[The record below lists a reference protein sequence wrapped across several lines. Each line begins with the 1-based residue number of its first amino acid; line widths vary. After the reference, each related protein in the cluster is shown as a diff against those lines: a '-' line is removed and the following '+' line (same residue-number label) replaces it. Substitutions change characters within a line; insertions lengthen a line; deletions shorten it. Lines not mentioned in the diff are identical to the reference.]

1 MKVLHARVTR
11 LLSVGIA
18 LLGLGLVSM
27 PATASAA
34 VPFTDTVVQS
44 WGVNGTVRATAIA
57 GDTVVVGGTFTAAV
71 SPTGVRIDRRNLAAF
86 SLSTGELLTDWRA
99 DTDNTVSALGTNGSS
114 VWAGG
119 TFTTVGG
126 TARSRLVKLDAKTGA
141 VDPNFSP
148 RVNNGV
154 KAVEVAGADLFIGG
168 AFSAVN
174 GVSRKRLAKLHAGT
188 GALDAQFA
196 ATADK
201 PVYALALS
209 STGTLFVSGTFTLLN
224 GVARLGVGGVN
235 AITGAISGPAFAF
248 TSVPVHGLDVSPG
261 GTMLFGAQKS
271 NQLTAWTVAS
281 GSRKWQV
288 NTDGNAQ
295 AVKYFADTVYF
306 GFHDGYRGDT
316 TLKLLAVD
324 PTTGA
329 VDPNFKPAINS
340 FYGVFAID
348 ASAAGLVVGGAF
360 TKVSGVSAQRMAIFH

>member
-1 MKVLHARVTR
+1 MKVLHGRVTR

-34 VPFTDTVVQS
+34 VPFTDTVVQA
-44 WGVNGTVRATAIA
+44 WGVNGVVRATAIA

-71 SPTGVRIDRRNLAAF
+71 SPTGVSIDRRNLAAF
-86 SLSTGELLTDWRA
+86 SLSTGELLTGWRA
-99 DTDNTVSALGTNGSS
+99 DTDNTVSALGTDGSS

-126 TARSRLVKLDAKTGA
+126 TARSRLVKLDAVTGA

-168 AFSAVN
+168 AFSAVD

-196 ATADK
+196 ASADK

-248 TSVPVHGLDVSPG
+248 TSVPVYGLDVSPDG
-261 GTMLFGAQKS
+261 VMLFGAQKS

-281 GSRKWQV
+281 GSRKWRV

-306 GFHDGYRGDT
+306 GFHDGYQGDT

-324 PTTGA
+324 PSTGA
-329 VDPNFKPAINS
+329 VDPSFKPAINS

-348 ASAAGLVVGGAF
+348 ASAGGLVVGGTF
-360 TKVSGVSAQRMAIFH
+360 TKVSGVSARRVAIFH